1 MGSASNRGKV
11 FHKKRTYP
19 GKVGRDA
26 VKGHASVHTWCVE
39 KVVFLLETQ
48 ALAQRAVAGESEFSH
63 RGRRRSLTILWRR
76 SKWSS
81 DRSHDSSR
89 HVWRDIVVD
98 VVLWHEGRKG

>member
-1 MGSASNRGKV
+1 MGWRSGETFSNGISVKQGEGV
-11 FHKKRTYP
+11 SKKRTYP

-63 RGRRRSLTILWRR
+63 RRRR
-76 SKWSS
+76 
-81 DRSHDSSR
+81 
-89 HVWRDIVVD
+89 
-98 VVLWHEGRKG
+98 